1 MPGSLEPPDDAG
13 LGKTTLDLG
22 SNCDGV
28 CETKDWDKVSD
39 KVNFAPLAAGTSGG
53 KGKVVKDVKGKH
65 TRTMVLEHEPSESSF
80 ALATTIVTAWWD
92 PDGEKYF
99 TCRAELGVPAK
110 GLADAFEKICAKVSG
125 D

>member
-1 MPGSLEPPDDAG
+1 MRRSER
-13 LGKTTLDLG
+13 
-22 SNCDGV
+22 
-28 CETKDWDKVSD
+28 
-39 KVNFAPLAAGTSGG
+39 LAALGQMALALAHEIRNPLGAVRGDAERGLLQPLLVRPVHRRTLLAARFASSALVCGAYVI
-53 KGKVVKDVKGKH
+53 VV
-65 TRTMVLEHEPSESSF
+65 F